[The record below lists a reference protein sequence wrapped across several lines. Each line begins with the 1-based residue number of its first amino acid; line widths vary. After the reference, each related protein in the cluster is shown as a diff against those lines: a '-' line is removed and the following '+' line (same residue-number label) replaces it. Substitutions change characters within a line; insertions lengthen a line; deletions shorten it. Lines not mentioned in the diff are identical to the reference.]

1 MSRNESIL
9 SFLEVTNLCQ
19 SAVVES
25 EDKEGIEGRLLFF
38 PCLLNSDRPAKIITQ
53 EVYQFGWCLQCTGEH
68 HFFPPRYFHV
78 LSLHLA
84 YKSALPKGDEGLNR
98 HCTFWKNG
106 LYWFNGCGITVL
118 VEIVD
123 ESQCVLVLMSYKKGY
138 KDNMA
143 DQRREVIGEVTS
155 VYKESC
161 PSLEVE
167 ELVID
172 PEELSYPVKTPR
184 ERTVYNVRDVM
195 SAVMEGRPFV
205 VTDKGNKELS
215 VILTDESLSDIN
227 NLSLLGGRDIKVR
240 TPAYMLHVTVIFIGN
255 N

>member
-1 MSRNESIL
+1 M
-9 SFLEVTNLCQ
+9 
-19 SAVVES
+19 
-25 EDKEGIEGRLLFF
+25 
-38 PCLLNSDRPAKIITQ
+38 
-53 EVYQFGWCLQCTGEH
+53 
-68 HFFPPRYFHV
+68 
-78 LSLHLA
+78 
-84 YKSALPKGDEGLNR
+84 LNR

-106 LYWFNGCGITVL
+106 LYWFNGRGIGVL

-123 ESQCVLVLMSYKKGY
+123 ESQCVLVLMSYRKCFKE
-138 KDNMA
+138 NMA
-143 DQRREVIGEVTS
+143 DQRREVIGEVIS

-184 ERTVYNVRDVM
+184 ERTVYSVKDVM
-195 SAVMEGRPFV
+195 SAVVEGRPFV
-205 VTDKGNKELS
+205 VTNKGDKELS

-240 TPAYMLHVTVIFIGN
+240 ILQAYMLTCDYYLYRK
-255 N
+255 